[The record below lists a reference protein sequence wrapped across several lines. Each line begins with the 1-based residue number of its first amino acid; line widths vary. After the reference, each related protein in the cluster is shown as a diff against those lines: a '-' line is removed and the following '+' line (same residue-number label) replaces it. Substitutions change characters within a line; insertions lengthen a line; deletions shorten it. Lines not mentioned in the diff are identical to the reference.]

1 MMSLNG
7 FLTLLATLPIIKFAK
22 QERLMH
28 ETDFSYNHM
37 TQMLGGAI
45 KLILEKSDDLSKL
58 DAVIGDGDHGVTMAR
73 AMNKV
78 HEVLLNHPSQ
88 DISNLLSDIAWAL
101 FDIDGGCA
109 GPLYGSI
116 FMGMSDG
123 CRGKVCMTNRD
134 FAEMMESGLESI
146 QQQTKAQVGDKTMM
160 DALIPA
166 VQAIR
171 MAAEQDKTIPEMLQL
186 AAGEAMKGAEATRN
200 IPARFG
206 RAKFQGERTIGHPDP
221 GSISMAFTFQGFLN
235 GLTEG

>member
-1 MMSLNG
+1 M
-7 FLTLLATLPIIKFAK
+7 
-22 QERLMH
+22 QEI
-28 ETDFSYNHM
+28 DFSYNQM
-37 TQMLGGAI
+37 TKMLSGAI
-45 KLILEKSDDLSKL
+45 KIILEKSDELSKM

-78 HEVLLNHPSQ
+78 QEVLLSHQSQ
-88 DISNLLSDIAWAL
+88 DISTLLSDIAWAL

-123 CRGKVCMTNRD
+123 CRGKVYLTNRD
-134 FAEMMESGLESI
+134 FAEMMGNGLESI
-146 QQQTKAQVGDKTMM
+146 QQQTKAKVGDKTMM

-166 VQAIR
+166 VQALQ
-171 MAAEQDKTIPEMLQL
+171 MGADQDKTIPEMLQL
-186 AAGEAMKGAEATRN
+186 AADEAMKGAETTRN